1 METNEAVDENV
12 DTTKASDE
20 TNDTT
25 LQIEEGV
32 ENNPEW
38 YKHKFYSRIFESLC
52 RRRMPIL
59 LPKYKETIMQLLKKD
74 DRFKMNLDIIK
85 EEAMKLCEK
94 NKEIKENGTPA
105 ETDVSTGP
113 AEKKLPARLPYFVK
127 VLGRPALPKRKL
139 MQTFLDQFHPKTIK
153 KHRGVHNLLFV
164 GFNDKQDFDNILA
177 ATMSVV
183 GTSTIEVRISEPTK
197 VTNTNQAET
206 EKSNDEVQTKT
217 EDIDQVLNESL
228 DNQIVDLLS
237 AIREEEE
244 NKISEDND
252 VEFIENE
259 TTEVKTEK
267 QTTEVKTEN
276 ETAEVKSE
284 SNGEAETQ
292 EEIVENKNIET
303 MKNEGKETGR
313 ATPTRSSTRIAT
325 STPSSIIRTRRTSK
339 LAQN

>member
-1 METNEAVDENV
+1 MFA
-12 DTTKASDE
+12 
-20 TNDTT
+20 
-25 LQIEEGV
+25 
-32 ENNPEW
+32 
-38 YKHKFYSRIFESLC
+38 
-52 RRRMPIL
+52 
-59 LPKYKETIMQLLKKD
+59 
-74 DRFKMNLDIIK
+74 
-85 EEAMKLCEK
+85 
-94 NKEIKENGTPA
+94 
-105 ETDVSTGP
+105 
-113 AEKKLPARLPYFVK
+113 
-127 VLGRPALPKRKL
+127 
-139 MQTFLDQFHPKTIK
+139 
-153 KHRGVHNLLFV
+153 
-164 GFNDKQDFDNILA
+164 
-177 ATMSVV
+177 

-252 VEFIENE
+252 VEFIENG

-292 EEIVENKNIET
+292 EEVVENKNIET